1 MAALKIP
8 KMAVK
13 MERQEPVTV
22 TESVDSTF
30 GLP

>member
-13 MERQEPVTV
+13 MERHEPLIM
-22 TESVDSTF
+22 TESAYSTF